1 MLPRLFLDFETCS
14 TLDLKIHGLD
24 NYARHASTQVLMLAY
39 AVDNG
44 EVHLWEPHMGP
55 VPEGLRSSLISPLVT
70 KVAWN
75 VPFEQNIFRHRL
87 DLDLPFWQWTDP
99 QVRARMLSMPGKLG
113 VVCKVLGLPED
124 LAKDQRGKLL
134 KKIFCSP
141 AKLGGE
147 ETLFGIT
154 ETWFHDWHT
163 KPKEWEQFKDYC
175 RQDLVSLREIAN
187 RLEKFALPD
196 IEVKGWLL
204 DQKINERGLPVDM
217 DLVRGTTTVAAEEKV
232 RLRAELK
239 ALTQVE
245 NPNSNPQMLAWL
257 QSKGYP
263 FFSLAQ
269 PLVKRALAGEGGSLS
284 PEGYR
289 ALLLRR
295 QTAKT
300 SDSKLE
306 TLADVIGSD
315 GRLRHQYVFMGAG
328 KTGRWAS
335 YHVQLA
341 NLPRPTKEVEKNLA
355 LALDLLKA
363 DDRVSLL
370 LEFPNVLEVVSSCI
384 RSMFKAGR
392 GKELLIADL
401 GAIENR
407 MIGWLAECDSI
418 LRVFREGRDPYL
430 DFAAMI
436 YNIPYEEIERGYKKG
451 DPKFK
456 DMRQQAKPAVLG
468 CGYRLSGGEEVPNE
482 DGDIIKT
489 GLWGYAAG
497 MGITMTR
504 EDSHRAVAVFR
515 DKYREIVNYWYAL
528 EDAAKKAL
536 HTGQPQRF
544 GYVKGQQINVPEFR
558 TFGDKLLRITLPS
571 GRGLHY
577 IRPQIEMRPFRDS
590 EKETLTYEGIDA
602 KTKQWTRLQTHGG
615 KLLENLSQAVSRDI
629 LLNGLLNADAAGF
642 DLIGHVHDE
651 IIAEHEI
658 GSKPGLEE
666 LIECMTESPVWA
678 LDLPLGADGFA
689 SEVYRK

>member
-1 MLPRLFLDFETCS
+1 LLPRLFLDFETRS
-14 TLDLKIHGLD
+14 TLDLKIHGLA

-39 AVDNG
+39 AVDEG
-44 EVHLWEPHMGP
+44 EVHLWEPHLGGMP
-55 VPEGLRSSLISPLVT
+55 DGLRVSLGSPLVS

-75 VPFEQNIFRHRL
+75 TPFEKNILQHVL
-87 DLDLPFWQWTDP
+87 KIDIPFTQWIDP
-99 QVRARMLSMPGKLG
+99 QVQARMLSMPGKLE
-113 VVCKVLGLPED
+113 VVCQILELPEA
-124 LAKDQRGKLL
+124 LSKDKRGKAL
-134 KKIFCSP
+134 KNIFCSP
-141 AKLGGE
+141 AGFGGE

-154 ETWFHDWHT
+154 ETWFHDWIT
-163 KPKEWEQFKDYC
+163 KPKEWEEFCTYC
-175 RQDLVSLREIAN
+175 RQDLVSLLEISK

-196 IEVKGWLL
+196 TEVQGWLL

-217 DLVRGTTTVAAEEKV
+217 ELVRGMTAVAADEKV

-245 NPNSNPQMLAWL
+245 NPNSNPQMLAWV

-263 FFSLAQ
+263 FFSLAK
-269 PLVKRALAGEGGSLS
+269 PLVQRALAGEGGIS
-284 PEGYR
+284 PEGR
-289 ALLLRR
+289 QALLFRA

-306 TLADVIGSD
+306 TVADVIGSD
-315 GRLRHQYVFMGAG
+315 GRLRHQYVYMGAG

-355 LALDLLKA
+355 LALELLKA
-363 DDRVSLL
+363 NDRVGLL

-384 RSMFKAGR
+384 RPLFKAGPGR
-392 GKELLIADL
+392 ELLIADL
-401 GAIENR
+401 SAIENR

-430 DFAAMI
+430 DFASLI
-436 YNIPYEEIERGYKKG
+436 YNIPYGEIEKGYKRG

-456 DMRQQAKPAVLG
+456 EMRQQAKPAVLG

-497 MGITMTR
+497 MGITMTQ
-504 EDSHRAVAVFR
+504 EDSKRAVEVFR
-515 DKYREIVNYWYAL
+515 AKYREIVNYWYAL
-528 EDAAKKAL
+528 EDAAKNAM
-536 HTGQPQRF
+536 HTGQPQRY
-544 GYVKGQQINVPEFR
+544 GYVKGHAIPVPEFR

-577 IRPQIEMRPFRDS
+577 IRPQIELLPFRDS
-590 EKETLTYEGIDA
+590 EKETLTYEGVDA
-602 KTKQWTRLQTHGG
+602 KTKQWTRLKTHGG

-629 LLNGLLNADAAGF
+629 LLNGLLNADKAGF

-666 LIECMTESPVWA
+666 LIECMTQSPEWA

-689 SEVYRK
+689 SQVYRK